1 MADQIQVHRIRKYA
15 SGIDHLAQQKFTR
28 LRSAVRVETDVNA
41 KISFWDQID
50 SIGMIK
56 KTARHSNT
64 PILDMP
70 HERRSLRTNTYET
83 GALVD
88 PSDLTTV
95 LNDPTGAYGQSM
107 AMAAGRQMDDIIIEA
122 ADANA
127 LTGEDGDQTSEL
139 PATQID
145 TTVAAMSVAKWLQA
159 KRVLDGNEVD
169 PSQMRHAWMTSNQY
183 EDVLGVTPVDN
194 AVVSADYNT
203 VKALVRGEIDTFL
216 GFKFGR
222 SERLNMDV
230 TVPNNRKCLF
240 YVQNCLLLGVATDVK
255 GRVGERAD
263 KSYNIQVYYAMIMGA
278 TRMDETGMY
287 VVHAD
292 ETP

>member
-70 HERRSLRTNTYET
+70 HERRSLRTHTFET

-230 TVPNNRKCLF
+230 GTPNSRKCLTR
-240 YVQNCLLLGVATDVK
+240 ATTS
-255 GRVGERAD
+255 R
-263 KSYNIQVYYAMIMGA
+263 ST
-278 TRMDETGMY
+278 TR
-287 VVHAD
+287 
-292 ETP
+292 